1 MLLAMFGIVV
11 RLVILFLPIVLL
23 IISFF
28 RKKKPVLILI
38 AVLLGV
44 NSMFMVFSN
53 MRQNDVF
60 NADELN
66 IKTVESFFSNIEYGK
81 EKEIDD
87 QSYVYDKDDEF
98 YQIAQIENVI
108 YKKYKISESG
118 QSIPSEIVKDS
129 SLLNSKS
136 QFTMS
141 KSGVRYYV
149 SDFKKQLDDSCLLYN
164 SSHYCGCLVIK
175 NADEF
180 YYAEYTIVLNSIHS
194 NAAGI
199 LEQIF
204 YQQKFNTHIDIM
216 ELFYDNN

>member
-1 MLLAMFGIVV
+1 MLLTMFGIVT

-28 RKKKPVLILI
+28 GKKKLVLILI

-53 MRQNDVF
+53 MRQKDIF
-60 NADELN
+60 NADGLN
-66 IKTVESFFSNIEYGK
+66 IKTIESFFSNIEYGK
-81 EKEIDD
+81 EKENES
-87 QSYVYDKDDEF
+87 QSFVYAKDDES

-129 SLLNSKS
+129 SLLSSKS

-149 SDFKKQLDDSCLLYN
+149 SDFKKKLNISCLLYN
-164 SSHYCGCLVIK
+164 SSYYCGCLVIK

-180 YYAEYTIVLNSIHS
+180 YYAEYTIELNNIQS

-204 YQQKFNTHIDIM
+204 YQQKFNSHIDIM
-216 ELFYDNN
+216 DLFYDNN

>member
-81 EKEIDD
+81 EK
-87 QSYVYDKDDEF
+87 
-98 YQIAQIENVI
+98 
-108 YKKYKISESG
+108 
-118 QSIPSEIVKDS
+118 
-129 SLLNSKS
+129 
-136 QFTMS
+136 
-141 KSGVRYYV
+141 
-149 SDFKKQLDDSCLLYN
+149 
-164 SSHYCGCLVIK
+164 
-175 NADEF
+175 
-180 YYAEYTIVLNSIHS
+180 
-194 NAAGI
+194 
-199 LEQIF
+199 
-204 YQQKFNTHIDIM
+204 
-216 ELFYDNN
+216 

>member
-11 RLVILFLPIVLL
+11 RLVILFSPIVLL

-149 SDFKKQLDDSCLLYN
+149 SDFKKQLNISCLLYN

-180 YYAEYTIVLNSIHS
+180 YYAEYTIELNSIQS

-204 YQQKFNTHIDIM
+204 YQQKFNSHIDIM